1 MPVALPTTVTEPPAL
16 PAVAVDG
23 ADGPTGTPASP
34 AVGERTSPR
43 RAPPRRPQPPTPI
56 EETPDQKAPAEA
68 PEEQGFL
75 TLDTVPWTTVF
86 LGKRKLGE
94 TPLVKVPVPAGTL
107 ELTLVNAEAG
117 VREGYVARVKPG
129 EVTRTR
135 LDLR

>member
-1 MPVALPTTVTEPPAL
+1 VKPEPRPATETVE
-16 PAVAVDG
+16 V
-23 ADGPTGTPASP
+23 
-34 AVGERTSPR
+34 
-43 RAPPRRPQPPTPI
+43 
-56 EETPDQKAPAEA
+56 
-68 PEEQGFL
+68 QGFL

-117 VREGYVARVKPG
+117 VREGYVARVKAG